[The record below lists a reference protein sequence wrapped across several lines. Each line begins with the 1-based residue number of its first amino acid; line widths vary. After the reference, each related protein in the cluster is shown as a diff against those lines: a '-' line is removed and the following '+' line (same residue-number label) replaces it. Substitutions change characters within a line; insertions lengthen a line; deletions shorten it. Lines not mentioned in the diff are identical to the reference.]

1 MRTREA
7 EGPGLGQAA
16 KQVAEHASALVR
28 LEAKLALLEIRQKVV
43 AFVLGI
49 GLGVAALVLLL
60 FALGFALAGG
70 AAGIATALPGWAA
83 LLIVAGG
90 LVLVSGLLGVTALAA
105 LKRGMPPVPE
115 QAIEEARRTSDAL
128 RSNGRT

>member
-7 EGPGLGQAA
+7 EGPGLGAAA
-16 KQVAEHASALVR
+16 KQVAEHASSLVR
-28 LEAKLALLEIRQKVV
+28 LEAKLAVLEVKQKVV

-70 AAGIATALPGWAA
+70 AAGIATVLPTWAA
-83 LLIVAGG
+83 LLVVAGG
-90 LVLVSGLLGVTALAA
+90 LVLGAGLLGGAAFAA
-105 LKRGMPPVPE
+105 LKRGAPPMPE
-115 QAIEEARRTSDAL
+115 QAIEEAKRTTEAL
-128 RSNGRT
+128 RSNGRA